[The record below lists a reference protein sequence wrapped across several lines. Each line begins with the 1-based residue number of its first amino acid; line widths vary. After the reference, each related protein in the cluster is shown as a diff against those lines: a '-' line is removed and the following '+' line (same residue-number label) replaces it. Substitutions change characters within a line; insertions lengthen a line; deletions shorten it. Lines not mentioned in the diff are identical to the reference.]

1 MDESKY
7 VFIGNFIGSII
18 GLILFAIITIG
29 MIILKAFTLIDL
41 SWTLVLLPIG
51 CYVGV
56 SILAI
61 IIILVMLIIDLFN
74 NDEDDMLFK

>member
-29 MIILKAFTLIDL
+29 MVILKAFNLIDL
-41 SWTLVLLPIG
+41 SWTLILLPIG

-74 NDEDDMLFK
+74 NDKDDMLFK